1 MLPVRFPLT
10 LHPVQTLEATI
21 IERRVRLVLLDS
33 VASLA
38 RADFAAGSL
47 PERQRMLGQQVGCQ
61 CQCSCFSCGRLVRLA
76 SRMARLLHGGAP
88 VQAASLAAR
97 TQCSTPTPESTPAA
111 DAFCTSASVL
121 DNP

>member
-61 CQCSCFSCGRLVRLA
+61 RQCSCFSCGRLVTLV
-76 SRMARLLHGGAP
+76 SCVTKLLHGEAP
-88 VQAASLAAR
+88 VQAASLAVR
-97 TQCSTPTPESTPAA
+97 TQGSLTHLNPHLQLTPLA
-111 DAFCTSASVL
+111 L
-121 DNP
+121 